1 MVFAGA
7 VYVKRLILASSSPWR
22 LAALRD
28 AGIPCETVPPAVD
41 EHTIINEDPVAMAVA
56 RAEAKA
62 LDVARRW
69 PDALVVGADQVAHL
83 AGESFGKPRDTDD
96 WRARLRSL
104 RGRVHLLSTGV
115 ALAEGEAVE
124 TFTVTTAVR
133 FRADL
138 SDEEIEAYIRSG
150 EGAGCAGGYQVERRG
165 AWLIEAIDGDWW
177 NVIGLPILPL
187 IGRLRARGWRL
198 EGAGE
203 VGVVVG
209 DPQPG

>member
-1 MVFAGA
+1 M
-7 VYVKRLILASSSPWR
+7 KRLILASSSPWR

-28 AGIPCETVPPAVD
+28 AGIPCETVPPEVD
-41 EHTIINEDPVAMAVA
+41 EHLIINEDPVATAVA

-62 LDVARRW
+62 LDVARKH

-83 AGESFGKPRDTDD
+83 DGEGFGKPRDPED
-96 WRARLRSL
+96 WAARLHAL
-104 RGRVHLLSTGV
+104 RGRTHLLSTGV
-115 ALAEGEAVE
+115 ALVEGGEVE
-124 TFTVTTAVR
+124 TFVVSTAVR

-138 SDEEIEAYIRSG
+138 RDEELAAYIRSG

-187 IGRLRARGWRL
+187 ISHLRARGWGL
-198 EGAGE
+198 VGDGE
-203 VGVVVG
+203 VGLVG
-209 DPQPG
+209 GSAGPG